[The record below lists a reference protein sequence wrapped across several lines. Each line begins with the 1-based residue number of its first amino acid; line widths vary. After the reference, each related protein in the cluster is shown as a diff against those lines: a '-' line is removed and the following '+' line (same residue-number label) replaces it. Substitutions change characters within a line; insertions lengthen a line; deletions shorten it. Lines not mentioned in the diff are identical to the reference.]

1 MKRLCLVVLL
11 LAAAALSVTAARA
24 EEHRPF
30 NGLYFGLH
38 GGYSW
43 QGATGVFDNQN
54 VTGNYTNLSGLGVN
68 GGIVG
73 AQLGYNAQWNWFM
86 LGVEGD
92 ASAHVEDNSVL
103 SPTGIQ
109 LTSDSSYLA
118 SIRGRMG
125 VVVCDWLFFGTAGV
139 GFSETKFSETTSN
152 LTFNGT
158 LRQSE
163 TGAVYG
169 GGIEW
174 EFIHGVTLR
183 GEYLHYN
190 MGNTTAIP
198 TTFISADF
206 GRLHP
211 LRRHR
216 RGARCPQYQPQSLMA
231 QRLER
236 RLPALWPPR
245 GRANSRALAGTE
257 RNAQSDHTSAP
268 AAGHWRRGAA

>member
-1 MKRLCLVVLL
+1 VKRLCLVASL
-11 LAAAALSVTAARA
+11 LAAAALNVTAARA
-24 EEHRPF
+24 QEHRPF

-38 GGYSW
+38 GGNSW

-54 VTGNYTNLSGLGVN
+54 ATGNYTNLSGLDVN

-92 ASAHVEDNSVL
+92 ASAHVDDNSVL

-109 LTSDSSYLA
+109 LASDSSYLA

-125 VVVCDWLFFGTAGV
+125 VVVYDWLFFGTAGV
-139 GFSETKFSETTSN
+139 GFSETKFSETTPS
-152 LTFNGT
+152 LAFNGT
-158 LRQSE
+158 LRQRE

-174 EFIHGVTLR
+174 QFIHGVTVR

-190 MGNTTAIP
+190 VGNTTEIP
-198 TTFISADF
+198 TTF
-206 GRLHP
+206 
-211 LRRHR
+211 
-216 RGARCPQYQPQSLMA
+216 
-231 QRLER
+231 
-236 RLPALWPPR
+236 
-245 GRANSRALAGTE
+245 
-257 RNAQSDHTSAP
+257 TSATSGDYIRFGDIDVAR
-268 AAGHWRRGAA
+268 AALNISLSP